1 MHEFYTRRDI
11 KCQNGMANWQ
21 IVNYSNPYLV
31 AKIQVTGHK
40 MIRLLPRGI
49 KIPGAIITF

>member
-1 MHEFYTRRDI
+1 MSFIPDGI
-11 KCQNGMANWQ
+11 LNVKMVWQ